1 MPRIIF
7 KCRYIKNAAEHL
19 ENLVTYIAT
28 REGVEK
34 IPLASR
40 KLPATKKQKEL
51 MANVL
56 SQFPDTADLFEYEDY
71 LKQPTVENASE
82 FITTAMDQNL
92 DQLAHQEVYVNYI
105 ATRPRAEKLGAH
117 GLFFDEDAPLVLS
130 KVAEEVG
137 GHIGNVW
144 TPIISLQREDA
155 SRLGYD
161 NAATWMALLRKQR
174 NVFAEQMK
182 ISPEN
187 LRWYA
192 AFHNEGHHPHC
203 HMIIYSADPRE
214 GYVTKPAIDK
224 MRSNL
229 AKEIFQQDLIQIY
242 SDQTIQRNAITVQSR
257 DALRDI
263 LAQMQSGACENT
275 TLEDLLSRLAERLK
289 YIIGRKQ
296 YGYLKA
302 PIKAI
307 VNQIVDELAKDTR
320 VAEAYA
326 KWQELRNEV
335 LRTYKDKLPDPLPL
349 SQEKEFKNLKNIVIA
364 EAVNIGSHH
373 FTFEGDEIADQLLNE
388 EAESADEDSNSVM
401 PEESQPPAIE
411 EPLEDGEDMPSSV
424 SEHSSRPLSD
434 ENAFGKPHI
443 EWSDRYKEARSFLYG
458 SDETEPDFEQ
468 ALRLFLE
475 EAGENNALAMHDLG
489 RMYADG
495 LGVEMDANT
504 AFDWYHK
511 ALDAFQ
517 DIEAEKKH
525 RYVEYRI
532 GKMYASGL
540 GTPQDYEEAAGW
552 FELAA
557 SQNHKYAQYSLAGLY
572 YRGQGVEQS
581 FETALDLYR
590 RSARQRVPYADYE
603 LAKMY
608 RDGVGTAKNA
618 EDAELH
624 FEEAFYGFQSLEKQS
639 HDDKLQYRLGHML
652 YTGTGTK
659 KDVEAAIG
667 YFEKAARLGN
677 FHAQY
682 MLGKIYLDVESGH
695 ENIEQAILWLTKA
708 AENGNDLAQYAL
720 GKLYRDGSHVE
731 KDIQKAVSLFTLSAE
746 QDNSYAAYA
755 LGKLY
760 LLYETIPKDV
770 ESAAKWLTLS
780 SDLGNQFAQYA
791 LAKLYLAGEEV
802 PKNILKAV
810 ELFTKAALQN
820 NSFAQYQLGKIYLQG
835 EDVPK
840 NMEAAVKWLTASAE
854 QGNQYAQYRLGKLY
868 LLGEDV
874 PKDVV
879 SAIKWLTASAEQGNQ
894 YAQYAAGKL
903 YLMGRDVPRD
913 RETAIQWLTLSAEQG
928 NIYAQFFLDHLDS
941 FRDPSLFLAATRL
954 LHHLSRIF
962 QEEQRKLPGGPDMLV
977 DSKLRRKLRQKRI
990 AQGHA
995 PGDHELG
1002 QTY

>member
-34 IPLASR
+34 IPTGNRTLT
-40 KLPATKKQKEL
+40 ATKKQKQL
-51 MANVL
+51 MADLL

-71 LKQPTVENASE
+71 IKQPTVENASE
-82 FITTAMDQNL
+82 FITAALDQNL
-92 DQLAHQEVYVNYI
+92 DQLSHQEVYVNYI
-105 ATRPRAEKLGAH
+105 ATRPRAEKLGTH
-117 GLFFDEDAPLVLS
+117 GLFSDEDTPLVLS
-130 KVAEEVG
+130 KVAEEVSQ
-137 GHIGNVW
+137 HTGNVW

-155 SRLGYD
+155 ARLGYD
-161 NAATWMALLRKQR
+161 NAAAWMALLRKQR

-203 HMIIYSADPRE
+203 HMIVYSVNPRE
-214 GYVTKPAIDK
+214 GYVTKPAINK
-224 MRSNL
+224 MRSSL
-229 AKEIFQQDLIQIY
+229 AREIFQQDLIQIY
-242 SDQTIQRNAITVQSR
+242 SDQTVQRNSLTDQSR

-263 LAQMQSGACENT
+263 LAQMQSGACVNT
-275 TLEDLLSRLAERLK
+275 VIEDLLSQLAERLK
-289 YIIGRKQ
+289 HTSGKKQ

-302 PIKAI
+302 PLKEL
-307 VNQIVDELAKDTR
+307 VNQVVDELAKDTR

-335 LRTYKDKLPDPLPL
+335 LRTYKDKFPDPLPL
-349 SQEKEFKNLKNIVIA
+349 SQQKEFKSLKNMVIA
-364 EAVNIGSHH
+364 EAMNISGHH
-373 FTFEGDEIADQLLNE
+373 FTFEGDESADQLLNE
-388 EAESADEDSNSVM
+388 ETESTDDEYDSMM
-401 PEESQPPAIE
+401 PEENQPPAIE
-411 EPLEDGEDMPSSV
+411 EPLEDGEDMLPSV
-424 SEHSSRPLSD
+424 SEHSSCPESD
-434 ENAFGKPHI
+434 ENASGKPHI
-443 EWSDRYKEARSFLYG
+443 AWSDRYKEARMFLYG
-458 SDETEPDFEQ
+458 SDDTEPDFEQ

-495 LGVEMDANT
+495 LGAEMDADT
-504 AFDWYHK
+504 AFGWYHK
-511 ALDAFQ
+511 TLGAFQ

-532 GKMYASGL
+532 GKMYAAGL

-581 FETALDLYR
+581 FETAFDLYR

-624 FEEAFYGFQSLEKQS
+624 FEEAFYGFQSLEEQS

-652 YTGTGTK
+652 YTGTGTE

-677 FHAQY
+677 VHAQY
-682 MLGKIYLDVESGH
+682 MLGKIYLDAESGH

-731 KDIQKAVSLFTLSAE
+731 KNLQKAVSLFTLSAE
-746 QDNSYAAYA
+746 QNNSYAAYA

-760 LLYETIPKDV
+760 LLDEVIPKDV
-770 ESAAKWLTLS
+770 ESAVKWLTLS

-791 LAKLYLAGEEV
+791 LAKLHLAGEDV
-802 PKNILKAV
+802 PKNIPQAV

-820 NSFAQYQLGKIYLQG
+820 NSFAKYQ
-835 EDVPK
+835 
-840 NMEAAVKWLTASAE
+840 
-854 QGNQYAQYRLGKLY
+854 LGKLY
-868 LLGEDV
+868 LLGEYV
-874 PKDVV
+874 PKDVEA
-879 SAIKWLTASAEQGNQ
+879 AIKWLTASAEQGNQ
-894 YAQYAAGKL
+894 YAQYALGKL
-903 YLMGRDVPRD
+903 YLMGREVPRN
-913 RETAIQWLTLSAEQG
+913 REAAVRWLTLSAEQG

-941 FRDPSLFLAATRL
+941 FRDPSIFLAATRL

-962 QEEQRKLPGGPDMLV
+962 QEEQRKLPGGPGMQM
-977 DSKLRRKLRQKRI
+977 DSKLRHRLRQKKM

-995 PGDHELG
+995 PDDHELG